1 MVESSSL
8 EEGNIIKY
16 IKSLFRLEKIKK
28 DAIDTIIKDIFSVL
42 EINHYHLKN
51 ILIKLDYI

>member
-16 IKSLFRLEKIKK
+16 IKNLFRLEKIKK